1 MNAKIK
7 AWTQEHWFL
16 LTLCIV
22 VLVIATATW
31 RFNMRFWSLDTVKT
45 DTYYSWVEGRRIL
58 NGRNPYE
65 RILHGNMEENQKYA
79 TYFPLF
85 YETSAAV
92 QLAGF
97 RKYHE
102 WISFF
107 RYIFLASNVAIGFV
121 LFGLIFS
128 RRTWALA
135 LLAVLFW
142 YFNRW
147 TLMASRVVA
156 LDFIPILLMVVS
168 LGIFKRYR
176 RISLLL
182 FSFSLAFKQLA
193 IFIAPL
199 YLIWEYE
206 ESRSFRRTIAA
217 GLWIVSIPLLSSIPF
232 LYWNVEGFLKS
243 IAFPATRHASTHF
256 GADSIDVVANLR
268 GLPAR
273 LPILA
278 VLSGIYFVA
287 LQRAIG
293 RYAAA
298 MLVMAIFIGFNPVL
312 FTQYL
317 AWLMPLLPLAAG
329 EWMERPQIHSSKP
342 PGNLPEKPGGM
353 GSV

>member
-1 MNAKIK
+1 MAAKLK
-7 AWTQEHWFL
+7 AWIREHWL
-16 LTLCIV
+16 LLSLCLV
-22 VLVIATATW
+22 VVAIAAVTW
-31 RFNMRFWSLDTVKT
+31 RFNMRFWSLDTVGS

-92 QLAGF
+92 QLAGY

-107 RYIFLASNVAIGFV
+107 RYIFLASNVAVGLA
-121 LFGLIFS
+121 LFGLTFS

-176 RISLLL
+176 KTSLLL
-182 FSFSLAFKQLA
+182 FSFSLAFKQLG
-193 IFIAPL
+193 IFLVPL

-206 ESRSFRRTIAA
+206 ESRSFRKTIAA
-217 GLWIVSIPLLSSIPF
+217 GLWIASMPLLSSIPF
-232 LYWNVEGFLKS
+232 LYWNAEGFMKS
-243 IAFPATRHASTHF
+243 IAFPATRHAATHF
-256 GADSIDVVANLR
+256 GADSIDVIANVR
-268 GLPAR
+268 GLAAR

-278 VLSGIYFVA
+278 VLFGVYFVA

-317 AWLMPLLPLAAG
+317 AWLMPLLPLAAA
-329 EWMERPQIHSSKP
+329 EWMDRTQIHSSEP
-342 PGNLPEKPGGM
+342 PGNLPEKPGRM